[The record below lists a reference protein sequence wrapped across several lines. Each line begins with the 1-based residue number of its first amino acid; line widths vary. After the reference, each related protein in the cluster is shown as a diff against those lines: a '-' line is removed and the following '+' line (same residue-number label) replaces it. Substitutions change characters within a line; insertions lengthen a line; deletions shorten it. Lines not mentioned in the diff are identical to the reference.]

1 MAASSV
7 STGAETLRPTNI
19 DIPTTSST
27 MAGDEGPTSP
37 RSWRHRTVTYQPPS
51 RIQTTGSL
59 DAEDYFIGPRDMAKH
74 SKWPFFL
81 RMHGSVLPKMIIPL
95 LVVTLWSTAI
105 TIISVKVWPLNV
117 SNLLLTVLGFVVGL
131 AISFRTSSAYER
143 YTEGRKYWSQLQLV
157 SQNLART
164 IWIHTDEREGELGKE
179 DLLAKLTA
187 LNLLNAFACAVKH
200 RLRFEP
206 GIDYPD
212 LKERIEYLDTFAKAA
227 EIDIPKAREYSKLKS
242 TGESLGVTF
251 AESNPR
257 KRIKRSKKPLGNL
270 PLEILNHFSAYVHS
284 VINNETLKIGL
295 YQNQAITG
303 VVALNECLVG
313 LDRVLNTP
321 LPIAYSIAISQI
333 TWVYVMVLPFQLFA
347 SLKWITIPGT
357 IFAAYIILGLSAIG
371 REIENPFGHDVN
383 DLPLEAFCEELEMD
397 IDCITAQPA
406 PTTSEFMRREGNMPI
421 WPLSY
426 KSFNG
431 WAGRSKQDIRDALL
445 TKTKADMVVRK
456 SFAVARSESNIDEK
470 ATNQVQQQHQQ
481 DA

>member
-7 STGAETLRPTNI
+7 STGAETLRPANI
-19 DIPTTSST
+19 EIPKTGST
-27 MAGDEGPTSP
+27 RADEEGPMSP
-37 RSWRHRTVTYQPPS
+37 RSWRHRTLTYQPPS
-51 RIQTTGSL
+51 RVQTTGSL
-59 DAEDYFIGPRDMAKH
+59 DAEDYFIGPRDMSKH
-74 SKWPFFL
+74 SKWPFFM

-95 LVVTLWSTAI
+95 LTVTVWSTAV
-105 TIISVKVWPLNV
+105 TCISKFVHPLNV

-143 YTEGRKYWSQLQLV
+143 YMEGRKYWSQLQLV
-157 SQNLART
+157 TQNLART
-164 IWIHTDEREGELGKE
+164 IWIHTDEREGELGKQ
-179 DLLAKLTA
+179 DLLQKLTA
-187 LNLLNAFACAVKH
+187 LNLLNAFACAIKH

-227 EIDIPKAREYSKLKS
+227 EVDIPKAREYSKMKS
-242 TGESLGVTF
+242 TGEFLGVTF

-270 PLEILNHFSAYVHS
+270 PLEILNHFSAYVHHI
-284 VINNETLKIGL
+284 INNETLKIGL

-303 VVALNECLVG
+303 VVTLNDCLVG

-333 TWVYVMVLPFQLFA
+333 TWVYVMVLPFQLYA
-347 SLKWITIPGT
+347 SLEWITIPGT

-406 PTTSEFMRREGNMPI
+406 PVTTEYMSREGNMPI

-426 KSFNG
+426 KSFDS
-431 WAGRSKQDIRDALL
+431 WASRSKQDVRDALL
-445 TKTKADMVVRK
+445 TKTKADMVIRK
-456 SFAVARSESNIDEK
+456 SFAVARTESNVDEK
-470 ATNQVQQQHQQ
+470 GTHQLQQQQQ
-481 DA
+481 EA

>member
-19 DIPTTSST
+19 EIPTTSST
-27 MAGDEGPTSP
+27 IAAEEGPISP

-51 RIQTTGSL
+51 RVQTTGSL

-95 LVVTLWSTAI
+95 IVVTIWSTAI
-105 TIISVKVWPLNV
+105 TVISKKLYPLNV

-227 EIDIPKAREYSKLKS
+227 EVDIPKAREYSKLKS
-242 TGESLGVTF
+242 TGEFLGVTF

-284 VINNETLKIGL
+284 IINNETLKIGL

-333 TWVYVMVLPFQLFA
+333 TWVYVMVLPFQLYA
-347 SLKWITIPGT
+347 SLEWITIPGT

-406 PTTSEFMRREGNMPI
+406 PVTFEFMRREGNMPI

-431 WAGRSKQDIRDALL
+431 WAQRSKQDLRDALL

-456 SFAVARSESNIDEK
+456 SFAVPRAESNVDEK
-470 ATNQVQQQHQQ
+470 AAHQVQQQHQE
-481 DA
+481 A

>member
-1 MAASSV
+1 
-7 STGAETLRPTNI
+7 
-19 DIPTTSST
+19 
-27 MAGDEGPTSP
+27 
-37 RSWRHRTVTYQPPS
+37 
-51 RIQTTGSL
+51 
-59 DAEDYFIGPRDMAKH
+59 MAKH
-74 SKWPFFL
+74 SKWPFFM
-81 RMHGSVLPKMIIPL
+81 RMHGSVLPKMLVPL
-95 LVVTLWSTAI
+95 IVVSLWSTAI
-105 TIISVKVWPLNV
+105 TCISKFVYKLNV

-164 IWIHTDEREGELGKE
+164 IWIHTDERDGELGKE
-179 DLLAKLTA
+179 DLLNKLTA
-187 LNLLNAFACAVKH
+187 LNLLNAFACAIKH

-227 EIDIPKAREYSKLKS
+227 EVDIPKARQYSKLKS
-242 TGESLGVTF
+242 TGEFLGVTF

-284 VINNETLKIGL
+284 IINNETLKIGL
-295 YQNQAITG
+295 YQNQASKSRSRGLLTFRFANVTVTG

-333 TWVYVMVLPFQLFA
+333 TWVYVMVLPFQLYA
-347 SLKWITIPGT
+347 SLEWITIPGT

-406 PTTSEFMRREGNMPI
+406 PVTAEYMRRDGNMPI
-421 WPLSY
+421 WPLSF
-426 KSFNG
+426 KSYNG
-431 WAGRSKQDIRDALL
+431 WTARSKQDIRDALL

-456 SFAVARSESNIDEK
+456 SFAVARTESNVDEK
-470 ATNQVQQQHQQ
+470 ASHQVQQQHQE
-481 DA
+481 A